1 MLFSWIARALVI
13 VLLITLLRSVIG
25 VVMKIVAS
33 VFGGSAGASS
43 GGSAR
48 APGTGQGPR
57 RPEAPAG
64 GELKKDPVCGTF
76 IATATSLHKS
86 VRGEV
91 YYFCS
96 VDCRDK
102 FKA

>member
-1 MLFSWIARALVI
+1 MFRWIAELLVVVVI
-13 VLLITLLRSVIG
+13 ITVLRSVIG
-25 VVMKIVAS
+25 VVMKILGG
-33 VFGGSAGASS
+33 VFGAPASS
-43 GGSAR
+43 PKTAQT
-48 APGTGQGPR
+48 PQ
-57 RPEAPAG
+57 RPDVPAG

-76 IATATSLHKS
+76 ISTATSLQKR
-86 VRGEV
+86 VGGEL